1 MSASDGNQTAHG
13 FGVSAAPLGQVVQ
26 SGQEHTG
33 RWTREEHEAFLSAL
47 QEYGKEWKKVAAKV
61 KTRTVVQTRTHAQK
75 YFQKLQKGMATGEK
89 IGIGGIE
96 ISGGDVKNKSP
107 GDGMNRKK
115 PQASRQSKSQ
125 GNFLMTPQ
133 ERQAAEAAQAAAK
146 LMTQIS
152 QVKPRRED
160 PPPSN
165 TFFSAQQPS
174 SDPSITMPAS
184 TSTPQYNPTQTFSQ
198 VNFVQHVQHPITS
211 TNGNL
216 HQQRVMAFEAPLIQH
231 KTGTGLQN
239 IHSTSTNTQFD
250 SALLNQNQSKKAD
263 PPQAQAISSGITFST
278 ALPIPSVQ
286 EVPSMNAGFQKASL
300 EQPPTMKI
308 VPPKLNEKMKFPEPS
323 PAACGKRKLMEI
335 AAAQIMAGV
344 AASGVAKKGV
354 RKVDETF
361 SRKETPPP
369 MTGVENESSPLKSN
383 SMSSTFGGL
392 QIVNPEVFG
401 SSLTERRK
409 QGGLSPTTPWDGEM
423 EVLER

>member
-75 YFQKLQKGMATGEK
+75 YFQKLQKGMANGEK

-96 ISGGDVKNKSP
+96 ISGGGVKNKSP
-107 GDGMNRKK
+107 GDGMSRKK
-115 PQASRQSKSQ
+115 SQASRQNKSQ
-125 GNFLMTPQ
+125 GNFLMTTQ

-152 QVKPRRED
+152 QVKTHRED
-160 PPPSN
+160 PPPSS
-165 TFFSAQQPS
+165 TFFSAQQSS
-174 SDPSITMPAS
+174 SDPSVTMPTS
-184 TSTPQYNPTQTFSQ
+184 TSAPQYNPTQTFSEI
-198 VNFVQHVQHPITS
+198 NFVQHPITS
-211 TNGNL
+211 HDGNM

-231 KTGTGLQN
+231 ETGTDLQSM
-239 IHSTSTNTQFD
+239 HSAGTHTQFD
-250 SALLNQNQSKKAD
+250 SALLNQNLTKKTD
-263 PPQAQAISSGITFST
+263 PPQAQAISNGITFST
-278 ALPIPSVQ
+278 ALPITNVQ
-286 EVPSMNAGFQKASL
+286 ERPSMNVGFQKTAF
-300 EQPPTMKI
+300 EQPPKI
-308 VPPKLNEKMKFPEPS
+308 KILPPTLNQKMKFPEPS

-344 AASGVAKKGV
+344 AASGGIHKSVKKI
-354 RKVDETF
+354 DESF
-361 SRKETPPP
+361 SRKGTPPP
-369 MTGVENESSPLKSN
+369 ENGSPPLQSSSTT
-383 SMSSTFGGL
+383 STFGGL

-401 SSLTERRK
+401 NSVVERRK
-409 QGGLSPTTPWDGEM
+409 ENGLSPTTPWDGQM